1 MTCTN
6 HKCTR
11 IIPLVITRL
20 FSPNCPLVV
29 AVQCASRQ
37 GHTHAMRR
45 MCVRVVHAYTQHT
58 CPRLARIFS
67 CTRAY
72 TCHHNDTLQFRAGAP
87 LALREDPTSRRRD
100 PLLLLFFLRWAAAC
114 GPTFLVQYQGTPCRA
129 RRAEQ
134 SSFEVTYFKEA
145 PESRRFS
152 AFRDRGSGIDR
163 LIFREKLLM
172 EK

>member
-87 LALREDPTSRRRD
+87 LALREDPTSRRR
-100 PLLLLFFLRWAAAC
+100 PSSSSLLPSLGRRLRTHLSRSVSGNTLSSAS
-114 GPTFLVQYQGTPCRA
+114 
-129 RRAEQ
+129 RRAIKFRSNLFQ
-134 SSFEVTYFKEA
+134 RSTGIAKIFG
-145 PESRRFS
+145 FS
-152 AFRDRGSGIDR
+152 
-163 LIFREKLLM
+163 
-172 EK
+172 